1 MHPVEL
7 ENRLLAVWEK
17 AAKLEL
23 SVYDAMDRFVG
34 TRPISAPGDLRKMAD
49 SYLEIACELD
59 AISRDLEAEVRTTQ
73 QRMSEVATQIV
84 EGAAQIERDGLMKR
98 LGKIVQMSRKPEK

>member
-1 MHPVEL
+1 MHSVEL

-17 AAKLEL
+17 TAKLEL
-23 SVYDAMDRFVG
+23 SVYDAMDWFVE

-49 SYLEIACELD
+49 GYLEIACELD

-73 QRMSEVATQIV
+73 QRMSEWTHETPWRDRADVAQT
-84 EGAAQIERDGLMKR
+84 
-98 LGKIVQMSRKPEK
+98 RKVNW